1 MNHSFVALPH
11 RQVISLTG
19 PDTIS
24 LLERLV
30 TNGVQ
35 DWPEKET
42 RYGALLTPQGKVLA
56 DYLAI
61 RTQNGVLL
69 DCDRDAAADFAKR
82 LKMFRLRS
90 DVAIELE
97 NDLTV
102 FAQVGSNA
110 TDSMPSPDPH
120 SVAYADIRFSKPR
133 QRVITRAEPD
143 EVSLD
148 DYHRDRIENGV
159 AEMGADFETASVFP
173 SDINMDQLGGVDLKK
188 GCFVG
193 QEVVSR
199 MHRRGKV
206 RRRTVYLQGD
216 ELTQGKSLGNEN
228 SIGEVTSVAGQHGLA
243 QVRTDRLAKLLR
255 EQKSI
260 LVDGAPVELHLP
272 GWMQEEMEAM
282 ELG

>member
-1 MNHSFVALPH
+1 MNSSFVALPQ
-11 RQVISLTG
+11 RQIISLRG

-35 DWPEKET
+35 DWPKGET

-61 RTQNGVLL
+61 RTQDGVLL
-69 DCDRDAAADFAKR
+69 DCDREIAPDFAKR

-97 NDLTV
+97 DDLVV
-102 FAQVGSNA
+102 FAQVGSEASN
-110 TDSMPSPDPH
+110 TDPMPGSASILYTDT
-120 SVAYADIRFSKPR
+120 RFSEPR
-133 QRVITRAEPD
+133 HRLITADRSARGSIE
-143 EVSLD
+143 
-148 DYHRDRIENGV
+148 DYHQDRVLSGV
-159 AEMGADFETASVFP
+159 SEMGADFESAAVFP
-173 SDINMDQLGGVDLKK
+173 SDINMDQMGGVDLKK

-206 RRRTVYLQGD
+206 RRRTIGIRGNQLSP
-216 ELTQGKSLGNEN
+216 GKSLGNDTV
-228 SIGEVTSVAGQHGLA
+228 IGNITSVAGQHALA
-243 QVRTDRLAKLLR
+243 QVRTDRLAKLIQA
-255 EQKSI
+255 EKPV
-260 LVDGAPVELHLP
+260 LVDGAPVSLDLP
-272 GWMQEEMEAM
+272 DWLKEEMEAM
-282 ELG
+282 DLG